1 MQKDNRNYTFLFTH
15 SSRSRIYIKRI
26 EISKRLVNGC
36 ASAALLLSLGAGTY
50 GLANYSSQNGDL
62 LAKANSIIEPFTRT
76 APIKAE
82 TTIQTETPK
91 IEPEVQIA
99 TSLNLKNEPK
109 PQDESQQMIAD
120 LKDEGLLDN
129 STTPN
134 YTRPVSNE
142 ISNPTSNVGGPLS
155 YSFKLTN
162 LESETEEAAIEEQ
175 IKQFFQVSEPSFIP
189 NMWAH
194 VGKINNEFAFRR
206 NPFGGRSYEFHPGL
220 DIDGEKGDV
229 VMSPANGTVLKAGW
243 TGGYGNMLE
252 IDHGNGITTRYG
264 HLSKIEVQVGDT
276 ITRGEEVAL
285 IGSTGRST
293 GPHLHFEVRVN
304 NTAVNPRR
312 FLPPNPI
319 EAAN

>member
-1 MQKDNRNYTFLFTH
+1 MQKNNRNYTFLFTH
-15 SSRSRIYIKRI
+15 SSRSRIYIRRI
-26 EISKRLVNGC
+26 EISKKLVNGC

-50 GLANYSSQNGDL
+50 GLANYSANNGDL
-62 LAKANSIIEPFTRT
+62 LAKASSVVEYLAQP
-76 APIKAE
+76 AAVKAE
-82 TTIQTETPK
+82 TNVQASNPTVQPD
-91 IEPEVQIA
+91 IEIA
-99 TSLNLKNEPK
+99 TAVSLRNEPK
-109 PQDESQQMIAD
+109 PQSESQQMIAD
-120 LKDEGLLDN
+120 LKEEGLLDN
-129 STTPN
+129 ASTPS
-134 YTRPVSNE
+134 YDRPADKS
-142 ISNPTSNVGGPLS
+142 INVGGPLS

-175 IKQFFQVSEPSFIP
+175 IKQFFQISEPSFIP

-194 VGKINNEFAFRR
+194 AGKINNEFAFRR

-229 VMSPANGTVLKAGW
+229 VMSPANGKVLRAGW
-243 TGGYGNMLE
+243 TGGYGNLLE

-264 HLSKIEVQVGDT
+264 HLSKIDVQVGDT
-276 ITRGEEVAL
+276 VTRGESVAL
-285 IGSTGRST
+285 VGSTGRST

-319 EAAN
+319 EAAK

>member
-1 MQKDNRNYTFLFTH
+1 MQKNNRNYTFLFTH
-15 SSRSRIYIKRI
+15 SSRSRIYIRRI

-36 ASAALLLSLGAGTY
+36 ASAALLLTLGTGTY
-50 GLANYSSQNGDL
+50 GLANYSSQASNL
-62 LAKANSIIEPFTRT
+62 LANVNSVVEPL
-76 APIKAE
+76 IKPRIATPETNIQAE
-82 TTIQTETPK
+82 TPQNQSETLL
-91 IEPEVQIA
+91 A

-109 PQDESQQMIAD
+109 PQSESQQMIAD
-120 LKDEGLLDN
+120 LKDEGLLDSA
-129 STTPN
+129 STTAS
-134 YTRPVSNE
+134 YARPTDP
-142 ISNPTSNVGGPLS
+142 ILNVGGPSS

-162 LESETEEAAIEEQ
+162 LESEKEEAAIEEQ
-175 IKQFFQVSEPSFIP
+175 IKRFFQVSEPSFVP

-229 VMSPANGTVLKAGW
+229 IVAPANGTVLKAGW

-264 HLSKIEVQVGDT
+264 HLSKLNVKVGD
-276 ITRGEEVAL
+276 ILTRGEEVAL
-285 IGSTGRST
+285 VGSTGRST

-304 NTAVNPRR
+304 NVSVNPRR

-319 EAAN
+319 EEAGK

>member
-15 SSRSRIYIKRI
+15 SSRSRIYIRRI
-26 EISKRLVNGC
+26 EISKKLVNGC

-50 GLANYSSQNGDL
+50 GLANYSNQSGSDL
-62 LAKANSIIEPFTRT
+62 LAKVNSVIEPFTKT
-76 APIKAE
+76 APAVAE
-82 TTIQTETPK
+82 SPAQPEIQITAA
-91 IEPEVQIA
+91 V
-99 TSLNLKNEPK
+99 NLKEEPQ
-109 PQDESQQMIAD
+109 PQSESQQMIAD
-120 LKDEGLLDN
+120 LKEDGLLDN
-129 STTPN
+129 AAKPN
-134 YTRPVSNE
+134 YERPVSNE
-142 ISNPTSNVGGPLS
+142 ISTSNVGGPLS

-162 LESETEEAAIEEQ
+162 LESEVEEAAIETK
-175 IKQFFQVSEPSFIP
+175 IKQFFQTSEPSFIP
-189 NMWAH
+189 NMWVH

-229 VMSPANGTVLKAGW
+229 VMAPGNGTVLKAGW

-264 HLSKIEVQVGDT
+264 HLSKIGVQVGDV

-319 EAAN
+319 EDAGK

>member
-1 MQKDNRNYTFLFTH
+1 MQKNNRNYTFLFTH
-15 SSRSRIYIKRI
+15 SSRSRIYIRRI
-26 EISKRLVNGC
+26 EISKKLVNGC

-50 GLANYSSQNGDL
+50 GLANYSANNPDL
-62 LAKANSIIEPFTRT
+62 LAKASSVVERLTQPVAVKAKTDVQVSNPTVQPEIEIST
-76 APIKAE
+76 A
-82 TTIQTETPK
+82 
-91 IEPEVQIA
+91 
-99 TSLNLKNEPK
+99 LNLKNEPK
-109 PQDESQQMIAD
+109 PQSESQQMIAD
-120 LKDEGLLDN
+120 LKEEGLLDN
-129 STTPN
+129 STKPS
-134 YTRPVSNE
+134 YDRPADKT
-142 ISNPTSNVGGPLS
+142 INVGGPLS

-175 IKQFFQVSEPSFIP
+175 IKQFFEVSEPSFIP

-229 VMSPANGTVLKAGW
+229 VMAPADGKVLKAGW

-319 EAAN
+319 EAAK

>member
-15 SSRSRIYIKRI
+15 SSRSRIYIRRI
-26 EISKRLVNGC
+26 EISKKLVNGC

-50 GLANYSSQNGDL
+50 GLANYSNQSGSDL
-62 LAKANSIIEPFTRT
+62 LAKVNSVIEPFTKTVPAVAESPAQPGIQIT
-76 APIKAE
+76 AA
-82 TTIQTETPK
+82 
-91 IEPEVQIA
+91 V
-99 TSLNLKNEPK
+99 NLKEEPQ
-109 PQDESQQMIAD
+109 PQSESQQMIAD
-120 LKDEGLLDN
+120 LKEDGLLDN
-129 STTPN
+129 AAGPS
-134 YTRPVSNE
+134 YERPVSNE
-142 ISNPTSNVGGPLS
+142 ISTSNVGGPLS

-162 LESETEEAAIEEQ
+162 LESEVEEAAIETK
-175 IKQFFQVSEPSFIP
+175 IKQFFQTSEPSFIP
-189 NMWAH
+189 NMWVH

-229 VMSPANGTVLKAGW
+229 VIAPGNGTVLKAGW

-264 HLSKIEVQVGDT
+264 HLSKIGVQVGDV

-319 EAAN
+319 EDAGK

>member
-1 MQKDNRNYTFLFTH
+1 MQKNKRNYTFLFTH
-15 SSRSRIYIKRI
+15 STKSKIYIRRV
-26 EISKRLVNGC
+26 EVSKKLVNGC
-36 ASAALLLSLGAGTY
+36 ASAALLLSLGAGSY
-50 GLANYSSQNGDL
+50 GLANYANTDNL
-62 LAKANSIIEPFTRT
+62 LAKANSVIEPFLKP
-76 APIKAE
+76 APVKAE
-82 TTIQTETPK
+82 SNIQPEIP
-91 IEPEVQIA
+91 IVLPEVA
-99 TSLNLKNEPK
+99 AAVSLSSHSET
-109 PQDESQQMIAD
+109 QQMISD
-120 LKDEGLLDN
+120 LKQDGLLDTATAN
-129 STTPN
+129 NYARPAEVADTTP
-134 YTRPVSNE
+134 
-142 ISNPTSNVGGPLS
+142 NVGGPLS

-162 LESETEEAAIEEQ
+162 LESEAEEAAIETK
-175 IKQFFQVSEPSFIP
+175 IKQFFQVSEASFIP
-189 NMWAH
+189 NMWVH

-229 VMSPANGTVLKAGW
+229 VMAPANGTVLKAGW

-293 GPHLHFEVRVN
+293 GPHLHFEVRVEN
-304 NTAVNPRR
+304 VAVNPRR

-319 EAAN
+319 EDVK